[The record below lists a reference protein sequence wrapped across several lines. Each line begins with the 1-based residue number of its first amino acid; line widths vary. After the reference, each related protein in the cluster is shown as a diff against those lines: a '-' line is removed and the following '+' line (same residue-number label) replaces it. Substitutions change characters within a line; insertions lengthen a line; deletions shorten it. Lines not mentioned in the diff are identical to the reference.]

1 MLKSRRFFNAD
12 VLLQMSIG
20 PRLLLSVP
28 HIEDS
33 TAFTWDSDAFTW
45 DSDKPYGID
54 SLTPGTTSADF
65 AAYCHTSLIKSHLI
79 SRTHMPDARIR
90 IRILYRFRF
99 VLRRLG

>member
-12 VLLQMSIG
+12 VLLQMSRPIG

-33 TAFTWDSDAFTW
+33 TAFTW

-79 SRTHMPDARIR
+79 PRTHMPDARIR